1 MLSKVYS
8 CSVRG
13 IDGFLVDVEVDI
25 SNGLPMFS
33 IVGLPD
39 NAIRE
44 SRDRV
49 KAALVNSGYSFPNK
63 RITVNLAPADHK
75 KEGAGFDLPIAIA
88 LLLAAETIKNETINR
103 YCIIGE
109 LSLDGSVKP
118 VRGIL
123 PMVIAAKEKGLET
136 AMVPSAN
143 SNEAAV
149 VKGIKII
156 GVDHVSEAVEFCNG
170 TTMLEAVSYQRSA
183 DTHDAIAP
191 SIDYADVK
199 GQKHAKRALEVA
211 AAGGH
216 NLLFSGPPGAGK
228 TMLAQRLPTILPDL
242 EFDEALEIT
251 KIYSVVQSLSESQG
265 LQTVRPFR
273 APHHTISDA
282 GLIGGGTY
290 PRPGEISLAHH
301 GVLFLDE
308 LPEFS
313 KHVLETL
320 RQPLEDGYVTVA
332 RANMSVTYPSN
343 FMLVCSLNPCPCG
356 YYGDRYNRC
365 SCSPSQIQRYHSKMS
380 GPLLD
385 RIDITLDVPAVKFN
399 ELQHDTA
406 VESSAVI
413 RERVNKCRKIQQKR
427 FESSKEISCNAQMG
441 SREITEHCTLDSLSE
456 RLIEK
461 SMEKLGLSARGYHRI
476 LKIARTIADLSGD
489 LDISTSHV
497 AEAIQY
503 RRMSFIQ

>member
-1 MLSKVYS
+1 MLSKVFS
-8 CSVRG
+8 TSVRG
-13 IDGFLVDVEVDI
+13 IDGLPVDVEVDI

-75 KEGAGFDLPIAIA
+75 KEGAGFDLPIAIG
-88 LLLAAETIKNETINR
+88 LLLAAETIKNDEIGK
-103 YCIIGE
+103 YCIVGE
-109 LSLDGSVKP
+109 LSLDGSVKS

-123 PMVIAAKEKGLET
+123 PMVIAAREKGLESVI
-136 AMVPSAN
+136 VPYAN
-143 SNEAAV
+143 SNEASV
-149 VKGIKII
+149 VDGIAIY
-156 GVDHVSEAVEFCNG
+156 GVHHLCEAVEFCNG
-170 TTMLEAVSYQRSA
+170 TAALDPVVCATKENNPVSAQF
-183 DTHDAIAP
+183 TV
-191 SIDYADVK
+191 DYAEVK

-216 NLLFSGPPGAGK
+216 NLLFSGPPGSGK

-242 EFDEALEIT
+242 DFNEALEIT
-251 KIYSVVQSLSESQG
+251 KIYSVIQPLHETGG
-265 LQTVRPFR
+265 LFTARPFR
-273 APHHTISDA
+273 SPHHTISDA

-320 RQPLEDGYVTVA
+320 RQPLEDGTVTVA
-332 RANMSVTYPSN
+332 RANVSVTYPAD

-356 YYGDRYNRC
+356 FLGDRHNRC
-365 SCSPSQIQRYHSKMS
+365 NCTPNQIQRYHAKIS

-385 RIDITLDVPAVKFN
+385 RIDISLDVPALHYN
-399 ELQHDTA
+399 ELQKDDDMET
-406 VESSAVI
+406 SADI
-413 RERVNKCRKIQQKR
+413 RARVNSCRKIQQQR
-427 FESSKEISCNAQMG
+427 FKEAVHINCNAQMG
-441 SREITEHCTLDSLSE
+441 SNEIEKYCFLDKASE
-456 RLIEK
+456 SLIEK
-461 SMEKLGLSARGYHRI
+461 SMDKLGLSARGYHRI
-476 LKIARTIADLSGD
+476 LKIARTIADLSGETD
-489 LDISTSHV
+489 VKAPHV

-503 RRMSFIQ
+503 RRMSFLQ

>member
-1 MLSKVYS
+1 MLSKVFS

-13 IDGFLVDVEVDI
+13 IDGFPVDVEVDI

-49 KAALVNSGYSFPNK
+49 KAALMNSGYSFPNK

-88 LLLAAETIKNETINR
+88 LLLAAETIKNVELNK

-109 LSLDGSVKP
+109 LSLDGGVKP

-123 PMVIAAKEKGLET
+123 PMVIAAQERGLDT
-136 AMVPSAN
+136 AIVPAAN

-149 VKGIKII
+149 VKDIKII
-156 GVDHVSEAVEFCNG
+156 GVNHLSEAVEFCNG
-170 TTMLEAVSYQRSA
+170 TALLESATYQKTRS
-183 DTHDAIAP
+183 D
-191 SIDYADVK
+191 SGNVRFEIDYADVK

-216 NLLFSGPPGAGK
+216 NLLFSGPPGSGK

-242 EFDEALEIT
+242 EFNESLEIT
-251 KIYSVVQSLSESQG
+251 KIYSVAQPLYETKG
-265 LQTVRPFR
+265 LLTVRPFR

-290 PRPGEISLAHH
+290 PKPGEISLAHH

-320 RQPLEDGYVTVA
+320 RQPLEEGAVTVS
-332 RANMSVTYPSN
+332 RANMSVTYPAN

-356 YYGDRYNRC
+356 YYGDTHNRC
-365 SCSPSQIQRYHSKMS
+365 SCTPAQIQRYHSKMS

-385 RIDITLDVPAVKFN
+385 RIDISLDVPALKFN
-399 ELQHDTA
+399 ELQQDDA
-406 VESSAVI
+406 IEKSAEI
-413 RERVNKCRKIQQKR
+413 RSRVNRCRKIQQKR
-427 FESSKEISCNAQMG
+427 FESSASITCNAQMG
-441 SREITEHCTLDSLSE
+441 SSEIEEHCTLDKSSE
-456 RLIEK
+456 KLIEK
-461 SMEKLGLSARGYHRI
+461 SMDKLGLSARGYHRI
-476 LKIARTIADLSGD
+476 LKIARTVADLSGTAE
-489 LDISTSHV
+489 IGTSHV

-503 RRMSFIQ
+503 RRMSFLQ

>member
-13 IDGFLVDVEVDI
+13 IDGFPVDVEVDI

-49 KAALVNSGYSFPNK
+49 KAALMNSGYSFPNK

-88 LLLAAETIKNETINR
+88 LLLASETLKNDTINQ
-103 YCIIGE
+103 YCIVGE

-118 VRGIL
+118 VKGIL
-123 PMVIAAKEKGLET
+123 PMVIAARDQGLGT
-136 AMVPSAN
+136 AIVPAAN

-149 VKGIKII
+149 VKGMEII
-156 GVDHVSEAVEFCNG
+156 GIHHLSEAVEYCNG
-170 TTMLEAVSYQRSA
+170 TTLL
-183 DTHDAIAP
+183 AP
-191 SIDYADVK
+191 VRYKESKNNSGATVCDLDYADVK

-216 NLLFSGPPGAGK
+216 NLLFSGPPGSGK

-251 KIYSVVQSLSESQG
+251 KIYSVVQSLHETEG
-265 LQTVRPFR
+265 LMTSRPFR
-273 APHHTISDA
+273 SPHHTISDA
-282 GLIGGGTY
+282 GLIGGGSY

-320 RQPLEDGYVTVA
+320 RQPLEDGAVTVS

-356 YYGDRYNRC
+356 YYGDRHNRC
-365 SCSPSQIQRYHSKMS
+365 NCTPQQIQRYHAKMS

-385 RIDITLDVPAVKFN
+385 RIDITLDVPALKFN
-399 ELQHDTA
+399 ELQREDE
-406 VESSAVI
+406 VETSEDI
-413 RERVNKCRKIQQKR
+413 RLRVNRCRKVQQKR
-427 FESSKEISCNAQMG
+427 FESSPKISCNAQMG
-441 SREITEHCTLDSLSE
+441 SSEIEEHCRLDKDSE
-456 RLIEK
+456 NLIEK
-461 SMEKLGLSARGYHRI
+461 SMDKLGLSARGYHRI
-476 LKIARTIADLSGD
+476 LKIARTIADLND
-489 LDISTSHV
+489 NKDIGMQHV

-503 RRMSFIQ
+503 RRMKFI